1 VDSIRKLNLQP
12 NEPAVPFEIEQQTV
26 SRLDRLVE
34 FRDPLGPAAKQ
45 FLPRLQSAF
54 LVEES
59 AAAER
64 LARENPAY
72 SFVTPD
78 GTTYQGRVVSGG
90 RPSEAGPLGMK
101 RELRSLEAEVL
112 QLERAASEAQ
122 AALHHIE
129 EELRASELSLEQATA
144 QHVESEKLAV
154 AASLRRD
161 QARGDMVRISM
172 ELSSCQTELA
182 RLRNDAAA
190 AQKRA
195 EAAQLRRGEV
205 SNARAAAEQ

>member
-1 VDSIRKLNLQP
+1 MLRDEVGGRATFFVDSLRKLNVRP
-12 NEPAVPFEIEQQTV
+12 NEPVVPFEIERETV

-54 LVEES
+54 LVEQS
-59 AAAER
+59 AIAER

-101 RELRSLEAEVL
+101 RELRSLDAEVL
-112 QLERAASEAQ
+112 QLERAASEAH
-122 AALHHIE
+122 AALNHIE
-129 EELRASELSLEQATA
+129 EGLRAAGLTLEQAIA
-144 QHVESEKLAV
+144 QHVDSEMLAV
-154 AASLRRD
+154 AAKLLRD
-161 QARGDMVRISM
+161 QA
-172 ELSSCQTELA
+172 
-182 RLRNDAAA
+182 
-190 AQKRA
+190 
-195 EAAQLRRGEV
+195 
-205 SNARAAAEQ
+205 